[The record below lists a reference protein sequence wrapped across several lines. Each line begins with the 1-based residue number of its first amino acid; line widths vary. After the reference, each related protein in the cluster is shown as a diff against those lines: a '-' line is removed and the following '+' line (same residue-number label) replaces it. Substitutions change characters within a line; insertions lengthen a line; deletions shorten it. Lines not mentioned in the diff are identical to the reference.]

1 MHMRVSDMNSEASLT
16 LCGPIGGVSGRLVS
30 AGARRLVLRLREGG
44 RRARA
49 RPQARLGVR
58 LGRRQ
63 LAQPRRQLV
72 RVGAHRRQLHP

>member
-1 MHMRVSDMNSEASLT
+1 MRHTAVVLGLSDMNGEASLT
-16 LCGPIGGVSGRLVS
+16 LCGPVGGVSGRLVP

-58 LGRRQ
+58 F
-63 LAQPRRQLV
+63 A
-72 RVGAHRRQLHP
+72 GA